1 MPLHLKS
8 VLIDAIP
15 RNPITAKATDLDVER
30 CMKWLLQLAGDR
42 EGGRRARMRTCNTQ
56 SMNPPSLSNQW
67 ILLAQRK
74 GTPAPAGTLPIPV
87 DRTRSPVPPCDAS
100 IRVFHLGHP
109 LQRTMVCLQHK
120 VIAHQ
125 FCKWCRTCCKVRNE
139 PSIPSYKSQEGPD
152 PPLSCRCWACFYGV
166 DFIDLWPDDSTSK
179 YITEDLQHTKH
190 EPPFPLEPVDPPGPE
205 KRDPCSSR
213 HSSNTCRPHQISDS
227 VKEPVREHEE

>member
-87 DRTRSPVPPCDAS
+87 DRTRSP
-100 IRVFHLGHP
+100 
-109 LQRTMVCLQHK
+109 
-120 VIAHQ
+120 

-179 YITEDLQHTKH
+179 YITEVILPSLTVDHHVIQDLQHTKH